1 MICEESTN
9 GASSTSAGR
18 LVLRALVGAFA
29 IGVVLAIASALHAS
43 PAAAATLPSLPV
55 PGTARPPV
63 PAQPPAPAQAPATTE
78 PAAPTTLSTALA
90 PLVSALPAP
99 AQAPVQQAVDAA
111 GSLGQ
116 SIPAT
121 VVGAVTPTSPT
132 AVPAAPSASTP
143 PLPTG
148 TGLSTGA
155 LPPSPPPTPVVVGPD
170 HPVRPVAHHG
180 YGTALVLHPSTPGGA
195 PVAPAVPQPSGPPS
209 GFQTPAGV
217 GTPPTAPSP
226 IVGNQAIIATP
237 IRDGW
242 HRALGAVQ
250 PVAPFHLA
258 CAPVERPG

>member
-1 MICEESTN
+1 MICEESNN
-9 GASSTSAGR
+9 GASSTGAGR

-43 PAAAATLPSLPV
+43 PAAAATLPSLPGAAAI
-55 PGTARPPV
+55 PGAV
-63 PAQPPAPAQAPATTE
+63 QPSASAPTR

-111 GSLGQ
+111 GSLGR
-116 SIPAT
+116 SIPVT

-132 AVPAAPSASTP
+132 AVSAVPGASTP

-148 TGLSTGA
+148 TDLSNGA